1 MKTAVKGIHDFLE
14 FLKGDHLT
22 DIVEQSQKLISEDA
36 ASFSKFNPES
46 IRMIAVSAMDE
57 LFKSASVKLDPF
69 FYFESDKLLHNKTI
83 ADEYCMLLIEVQQKK
98 LLIESITD
106 FTEHADEAINIIK
119 ELENHYSTRQHT
131 ALNLIYDQYKT
142 IELDL
147 KATEAEIIKIEK
159 ESQHFAYAAS
169 HDLQE
174 PLRMVTSYLQI
185 LSSRYKDKLD
195 PEAVEFIGFALD
207 GSSRMKNLISGLLEF
222 SRLNNITDLKTM
234 NTNATLS
241 SVLENLSFHIKESN
255 AEIKSDDLPELMA
268 DPNLIAKLFQHLISN
283 AIKFKNTDP
292 LQISIS
298 VEKTDNAYRFAIKD
312 NGIGIPKEYFEK
324 IFIIFQRLHAKNKYP
339 GTGIGLALCK
349 KIVEQHGGT
358 MWVESEVN
366 QGATFYFTIPFEP
379 VVTKKR
385 SVD

>member
-1 MKTAVKGIHDFLE
+1 MKTAVKDIHEFLE
-14 FLKGDHLT
+14 FIKGEHLT
-22 DIVEQSQKLISEDA
+22 DIVEQSQKSIMDA
-36 ASFSKFNPES
+36 LSVSKFNPE
-46 IRMIAVSAMDE
+46 IIKPIAITAMDE
-57 LFKSASVKLDPF
+57 LFRFASVTMDPLH
-69 FYFESDKLLHNKTI
+69 FESEPLLNKITI
-83 ADEYCMLLIEVQQKK
+83 DDEYCMLLMEVQQKN
-98 LLIESITD
+98 LLIECITE
-106 FTEHADEAINIIK
+106 FTSHADEAISIIK
-119 ELENHYSTRQHT
+119 DLEQYYSTRQHT
-131 ALNLIYDQYKT
+131 SLNLIYDHYKT
-142 IELDL
+142 IELEL
-147 KATEAEIIKIEK
+147 KAQEAEIIKIEK

-195 PEAVEFIGFALD
+195 SEAFEFIGYALD

-222 SRLNNITDLKTM
+222 SRLNNITDLKKM

-255 AEIKSDDLPELMA
+255 AEIKSDDLPELIA

-292 LQISIS
+292 LQIKIS
-298 VEKTDNAYRFAIKD
+298 VEKTDDAYRFAIKD

-358 MWVESEVN
+358 MWVESEVDK
-366 QGATFYFTIPFEP
+366 GATFYFTIPFEP
-379 VVTKKR
+379 VLTKKR

>member
-1 MKTAVKGIHDFLE
+1 LLVQHITE
-14 FLKGDHLT
+14 FT
-22 DIVEQSQKLISEDA
+22 D
-36 ASFSKFNPES
+36 
-46 IRMIAVSAMDE
+46 
-57 LFKSASVKLDPF
+57 
-69 FYFESDKLLHNKTI
+69 
-83 ADEYCMLLIEVQQKK
+83 
-98 LLIESITD
+98 
-106 FTEHADEAINIIK
+106 HADEAVSIIK
-119 ELENHYSTRQHT
+119 ALENYYATRQHT
-131 ALNLIYDQYKT
+131 SLKLIHNQYKT
-142 IELDL
+142 IELEL
-147 KATEAEIIKIEK
+147 KELEAEIVKIEK

-195 PEAVEFIGFALD
+195 PEAVEFIGYALD

-222 SRLNNITDLKTM
+222 SRLNNITDLKKM

-255 AEIKSDDLPELMA
+255 AEIKSDDLPELTA

-292 LQISIS
+292 LQIKIS
-298 VEKTDNAYRFAIKD
+298 VEKTNDSYRFAIKD

-358 MWVESEVN
+358 MWVESEVDK
-366 QGATFYFTIPFEP
+366 GATFYFTIPFEP
-379 VVTKKR
+379 VLTKKR

>member
-1 MKTAVKGIHDFLE
+1 MKTAVKDIHEFLE
-14 FLKGDHLT
+14 FIKVEHLT
-22 DIVEQSQKLISEDA
+22 DIVEQSQKAVMDGLSAI
-36 ASFSKFNPES
+36 KFNPEIIKPS
-46 IRMIAVSAMDE
+46 AIAAMDE
-57 LFKSASVKLDPF
+57 LFKFASVKMDPF
-69 FYFESDKLLHNKTI
+69 HFESCRLPDKIT
-83 ADEYCMLLIEVQQKK
+83 ADDEYCMLLIEIQQKK
-98 LLIESITD
+98 LLIHSIAE
-106 FTEHADEAINIIK
+106 FTEHSDEAIHIIQD
-119 ELENHYSTRQHT
+119 LENYYATRQHT
-131 ALNLIYDQYKT
+131 ALNTIYDQYKM
-142 IELDL
+142 IEFEL
-147 KATEAEIIKIEK
+147 KAQDAEIIKIEK

-195 PEAVEFIGFALD
+195 PEAIEFIGYALD

-222 SRLNNITDLKTM
+222 SRLNNITDLKKM

-255 AEIKSDDLPELMA
+255 AEIKSDDLPELTA

-292 LQISIS
+292 LQIKIS
-298 VEKTDNAYRFAIKD
+298 VEKTDDAYRFSIKD

-358 MWVESEVN
+358 MWVESEVDK
-366 QGATFYFTIPFEP
+366 GATFYFTIPFEP
-379 VVTKKR
+379 VLTKKR

>member
-1 MKTAVKGIHDFLE
+1 MKTAVKDIHEFLE
-14 FLKGDHLT
+14 FIKGEHLT
-22 DIVEQSQKLISEDA
+22 DIVEQSQKPIIDSLSVT
-36 ASFSKFNPES
+36 KFNPE
-46 IRMIAVSAMDE
+46 IINPIAIAAMDE
-57 LFKSASVKLDPF
+57 LFKFAAVEMDPF
-69 FYFESDKLLHNKTI
+69 HFESCKLSDKET
-83 ADEYCMLLIEVQQKK
+83 ADDEYCMLLIEVQQKK
-98 LLIESITD
+98 LLVQFVAEFTD
-106 FTEHADEAINIIK
+106 QADEALNIIK
-119 ELENHYSTRQHT
+119 ELENYYATRQHI
-131 ALNLIYDQYKT
+131 ALNLIYDQHKT
-142 IELDL
+142 LELEL
-147 KATEAEIIKIEK
+147 KAQEAEIIKIEK

-174 PLRMVTSYLQI
+174 PLRMITSYLQI

-195 PEAVEFIGFALD
+195 PEAVEFIGYALD

-222 SRLNNITDLKTM
+222 SRLNNITDLKKM

-255 AEIKSDDLPELMA
+255 AEIKSDDLPELTA

-292 LQISIS
+292 LQIKIS
-298 VEKTDNAYRFAIKD
+298 VEKTDDAYRFSIKD
-312 NGIGIPKEYFEK
+312 NGIGIPREYFEK

-358 MWVESEVN
+358 MWVESEVDH
-366 QGATFYFTIPFEP
+366 GATFYFTIPFEP
-379 VVTKKR
+379 VITKKR

>member
-1 MKTAVKGIHDFLE
+1 MKTAVKDIHEFLE
-14 FLKGDHLT
+14 FIKGEHLT
-22 DIVEQSQKLISEDA
+22 DIVEQSQKPIIDTLSVT
-36 ASFSKFNPES
+36 KFNPE
-46 IRMIAVSAMDE
+46 IIQPIAIAAMDE
-57 LFKSASVKLDPF
+57 LFKFASVQMDPF
-69 FYFESDKLLHNKTI
+69 HFESCKLPDKT
-83 ADEYCMLLIEVQQKK
+83 AADDEYCLLLIEVQQKK
-98 LLIESITD
+98 LLVQFITE
-106 FTEHADEAINIIK
+106 FTDQADEAINIIK
-119 ELENHYSTRQHT
+119 DLENYYATRQHA

-142 IELDL
+142 IELEL
-147 KATEAEIIKIEK
+147 KARDAEITKIEK

-195 PEAVEFIGFALD
+195 PEAVEFIGYALD

-222 SRLNNITDLKTM
+222 SRLNNITDLKKM

-255 AEIKSDDLPELMA
+255 AEIKSDDLPELTA

-292 LQISIS
+292 LQIKIS
-298 VEKTDNAYRFAIKD
+298 VEKTDDAYRFSIKD

-358 MWVESEVN
+358 MWVESEVDH
-366 QGATFYFTIPFEP
+366 GATFYFTIPFEP
-379 VVTKKR
+379 VITKKR

>member
-1 MKTAVKGIHDFLE
+1 MKTAVKDIHEFLE
-14 FLKGDHLT
+14 FIKGEHLT
-22 DIVEQSQKLISEDA
+22 DIVEQSQKSIIDGLSVT
-36 ASFSKFNPES
+36 KFNPE
-46 IRMIAVSAMDE
+46 IIKPIAISAMDE
-57 LFKSASVKLDPF
+57 LLKYASVQMDPF
-69 FYFESDKLLHNKTI
+69 HFESCPLSDKIT
-83 ADEYCMLLIEVQQKK
+83 ADDEYCRLLIEVQQRR
-98 LLIESITD
+98 LLTQCITE
-106 FTEHADEAINIIK
+106 FTEHADEAISIIK
-119 ELENHYSTRQHT
+119 DLENYYTTRQHNS
-131 ALNLIYDQYKT
+131 LNLIYDQYKN
-142 IELDL
+142 IELEL
-147 KATEAEIIKIEK
+147 KAQEAEIIKIEK

-174 PLRMVTSYLQI
+174 PLRMITSYLQI

-195 PEAVEFIGFALD
+195 PEAVEFIGYALD

-222 SRLNNITDLKTM
+222 SRLNNITDLKKM

-255 AEIKSDDLPELMA
+255 AEIKSDDLPELTA
-268 DPNLIAKLFQHLISN
+268 DPSLIAKLFQHLISN

-292 LQISIS
+292 LQIKIS
-298 VEKTDNAYRFAIKD
+298 VEKTDDSYRFAITD

-358 MWVESEVN
+358 MWVESEVDK
-366 QGATFYFTIPFEP
+366 GATFYFTIPFEP
-379 VVTKKR
+379 VLTKKR